1 MKFTEDLGIKSGK
14 IMEVSLLLNTYI
26 ELLPKDDIMATLNN
40 INVEEIRKEV
50 IAHYDITID
59 ADKEVEEVLKN
70 VYYTHLPEEG
80 FDEQATEVYRHH
92 EDILKKILSLDLA
105 SSSDLKASKL
115 EIHPLTGEKRDY
127 FDKEWIKKIDSV
139 PEDDNE

>member
-1 MKFTEDLGIKSGK
+1 MA
-14 IMEVSLLLNTYI
+14 VSNLLNTSI
-26 ELLPKDDIMATLNN
+26 ELLPKDDIMAILKAIN
-40 INVEEIRKEV
+40 IEDIRKEV
-50 IAHYDITID
+50 IQHYDITID

-80 FDEQATEVYRHH
+80 FDEQAMEVYRHH
-92 EDILKKILSLDLA
+92 EEILKKIISWELA

-127 FDKEWIKKIDSV
+127 FDKEWIKQIESL
-139 PEDDNE
+139 PEDAKE